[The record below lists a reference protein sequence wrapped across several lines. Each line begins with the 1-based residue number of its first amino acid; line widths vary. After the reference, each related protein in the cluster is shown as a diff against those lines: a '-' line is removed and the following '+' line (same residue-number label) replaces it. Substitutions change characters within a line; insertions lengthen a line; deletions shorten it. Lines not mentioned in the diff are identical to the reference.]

1 MPIHFLHINDKGNA
15 MLSTYRHLDKEFWQK
30 LLHIGLPVSLQTM
43 LFSLLGVVDIF
54 MVNQLGDAATAAVGV
69 GNRIFF
75 FNLIMVS
82 GISGAVSVLAS
93 QYFGAGD
100 FTGIRRVLAQSWALS
115 ILAIIPF
122 VLIYTLVPES
132 VVSVV
137 ASDPDYIRLATD
149 YLWITGASLI
159 GTAIVVPLESAL
171 RSVGEAK
178 LPTKIS
184 IWAII
189 VNAILNALLIFG
201 LFGFPELGVVG
212 AAIGTTV
219 SRCFQTVALVVMA
232 RKHYSHLFPTIG
244 SLRDAILPK
253 HRKKYFKIAIPMLVH
268 DTAWAGGILIY
279 NIIVGQIG
287 VGELAIISLLSPVES
302 ILISAFLGFAVA
314 ASIILGNE
322 IGAKNYQRVENTA
335 WGYVLVS
342 CALATLLAL
351 LCFIAKPAIVQL
363 IDLTHLELKDTAVNV
378 TLVMAAGMILR
389 VFNMVGIGGVL
400 KSGGDIN
407 YSIFIDIFGQWA
419 IGIPLAYFT
428 ALVLGWSLEWVL
440 MIVLLEE
447 LAKIALTSQ
456 RIHSK
461 KWINNLIEEPDQ
473 LAA

>member
-1 MPIHFLHINDKGNA
+1 MR
-15 MLSTYRHLDKEFWQK
+15 STYRHLDKEFWQK
-30 LLHIGLPVSLQTM
+30 LIQIGLPVSLQTM
-43 LFSLLGVVDIF
+43 MFSLLGVIDIF

-100 FTGIRRVLAQSWALS
+100 FNGIRRTLAQSWALS
-115 ILAIIPF
+115 IIAIVPF
-122 VLIYTLVPES
+122 VAVYLLAPES

-137 ASDPDYIRLATD
+137 ASDPDYVQQATD

-184 IWAII
+184 IFAIL
-189 VNAILNALLIFG
+189 VNAVLNALLIFG

-212 AAIGTTV
+212 AAVGTTV
-219 SRCFQTVALVVMA
+219 SRFVQTVALLVLA
-232 RKHYSHLFPTIG
+232 QKHYAHLFPTL
-244 SLRDAILPK
+244 SNWQDAIVVK
-253 HRKKYFKIAIPMLVH
+253 HRKKYLTIAMPMLIH
-268 DTAWAGGILIY
+268 DTAWAGGLLIY
-279 NIIVGQIG
+279 NIIVGQMG

-302 ILISAFLGFAVA
+302 ILISAFMGFAVA
-314 ASIILGNE
+314 ASIVLGNE
-322 IGAKNYQRVENTA
+322 IGAQNYQRVENTA

-342 CALATLLAL
+342 CGLAIVLAL
-351 LCFIAKPAIVQL
+351 LCFIAKPVIVYLVQ
-363 IDLTHLELKDTAVNV
+363 LTHLELKETAVNV
-378 TLVMAAGMILR
+378 TLVIALGMILR

-407 YSIFIDIFGQWA
+407 YSIFIDLFGQWA
-419 IGIPLAYFT
+419 IGIPLAYYT
-428 ALVLGWSLEWVL
+428 ALVLGWPLEWVML
-440 MIVLLEE
+440 IVLLEE
-447 LAKIALTSQ
+447 LVKIALTSQ
-456 RIHSK
+456 RIQSK
-461 KWINNLIEEPDQ
+461 KWINNLIEEQPRTTM
-473 LAA
+473 

>member
-1 MPIHFLHINDKGNA
+1 
-15 MLSTYRHLDKEFWQK
+15 MLSTYRHLDKDFWQK
-30 LLHIGLPVSLQTM
+30 LIHIGLPVSLQTM

-82 GISGAVSVLAS
+82 GVSGAVSVLAS

-100 FTGIRRVLAQSWALS
+100 FNGIRRTLAQSWALS
-115 ILAIIPF
+115 VLAITPF
-122 VLIYTLVPES
+122 VFIYILVPES
-132 VVSVV
+132 VVSAV

-159 GTAIVVPLESAL
+159 GTAVVVPLESAL

-201 LFGFPELGVVG
+201 LFGFPELGVIG
-212 AAIGTTV
+212 AAIGTTI
-219 SRCFQTVALVVMA
+219 SRFVQTIALLVMA
-232 RKHYSHLFPTIG
+232 KRHYAHLFPTL
-244 SLRDAILPK
+244 SNWRDAILPK
-253 HRKKYFKIAIPMLVH
+253 HRKKYLTVAIPMLVH
-268 DTAWAGGILIY
+268 DTAWAGGLLVY
-279 NIIVGQIG
+279 NVIVGQMG

-302 ILISAFLGFAVA
+302 ILISAFMGFAVA

-335 WGYVLVS
+335 WGYVIVS
-342 CALATLLAL
+342 CLLAALLAL
-351 LCFIAKPAIVQL
+351 LCFVAKPAIVYL
-363 IDLTHLELKDTAVNV
+363 IDFTQLELKDTAVNV
-378 TLVMAAGMILR
+378 ALVMALGMILR

-407 YSIFIDIFGQWA
+407 YSIFIDLFGQWV

-428 ALVLGWSLEWVL
+428 AIVLGWPLELVL

-456 RIHSK
+456 RIQSK
-461 KWINNLIEEPDQ
+461 KWINNLIEEKG
-473 LAA
+473 AVTA

>member
-1 MPIHFLHINDKGNA
+1 MPINFSHINHRGNA

-43 LFSLLGVVDIF
+43 LFSLLGLVDIF
-54 MVNQLGDAATAAVGV
+54 MVNQLGDSATAAVGV
-69 GNRIFF
+69 GNRTFF

-100 FTGIRRVLAQSWALS
+100 FNGIRRTLAQSWALS
-115 ILAIIPF
+115 IAAIIPF
-122 VLIYTLVPES
+122 VFIYTLAPES

-137 ASDPDYIRLATD
+137 ASDPDYVRLATD

-189 VNAILNALLIFG
+189 INAILNAFLIFG
-201 LFGFPELGVVG
+201 LFGFPQLGVVG

-219 SRCFQTVALVVMA
+219 SRFFQTIALLVMA
-232 RKHYSHLFPTIG
+232 KKHYAYLFPTL
-244 SLRDAILPK
+244 SNWRDAILPK
-253 HRKKYFKIAIPMLVH
+253 HRKKYFKIAIPMLIH

-279 NIIVGQIG
+279 NVIVGQMD

-302 ILISAFLGFAVA
+302 ILISAFMGFAVA

-342 CALATLLAL
+342 CGLAALLAL
-351 LCFIAKPAIVQL
+351 MCWFAKPAIVYM
-363 IDLTHLELKDTAVNV
+363 IELTHLGFKDTAVNV
-378 TLVMAAGMILR
+378 TLVMALGMILR

-407 YSIFIDIFGQWA
+407 YSIFIDLFGQWA

-428 ALVLGWSLEWVL
+428 ALVLGWPLEWVL

-447 LAKIALTSQ
+447 LAKIVLTSK
-456 RIHSK
+456 RIQSK
-461 KWINNLIEEPDQ
+461 KWINNLIDEPENIPI
-473 LAA
+473 

>member
-1 MPIHFLHINDKGNA
+1 MR
-15 MLSTYRHLDKEFWQK
+15 STYRHLDKEFWQK
-30 LLHIGLPVSLQTM
+30 LIQIGLPVSLQTM
-43 LFSLLGVVDIF
+43 MFSLLGVIDIF

-100 FTGIRRVLAQSWALS
+100 FNGIRRTLAQSWALS
-115 ILAIIPF
+115 IIAIVPF
-122 VLIYTLVPES
+122 VAVYLLAPES

-137 ASDPDYIRLATD
+137 ASDPDYVQQATD

-184 IWAII
+184 IFAIL
-189 VNAILNALLIFG
+189 VNAVLNALLIFG

-212 AAIGTTV
+212 AAVGTTV
-219 SRCFQTVALVVMA
+219 SRFVQTVALLVLA
-232 RKHYSHLFPTIG
+232 KKHYAHLFPTL
-244 SLRDAILPK
+244 SNWRDAIVVK
-253 HRKKYFKIAIPMLVH
+253 HRKKYLTIAMPMLIH
-268 DTAWAGGILIY
+268 DTAWAGGLLIY
-279 NIIVGQIG
+279 NIIVGQMG

-302 ILISAFLGFAVA
+302 ILISAFMGFAVA
-314 ASIILGNE
+314 ASIVLGNE
-322 IGAKNYQRVENTA
+322 IGAQNYQRVENTA

-342 CALATLLAL
+342 CGLAIVLAL
-351 LCFIAKPAIVQL
+351 LCFIAKPVIVYLVQ
-363 IDLTHLELKDTAVNV
+363 LTHLELKETAVNV
-378 TLVMAAGMILR
+378 TLVIALGMILR

-407 YSIFIDIFGQWA
+407 YSIFIDLFGQWA
-419 IGIPLAYFT
+419 IGIPLAYYT
-428 ALVLGWSLEWVL
+428 ALVLGWPLEWVML
-440 MIVLLEE
+440 IVLLEE
-447 LAKIALTSQ
+447 LVKIALTSQ
-456 RIHSK
+456 RIQSK
-461 KWINNLIEEPDQ
+461 KWINNLIEEQPRTTM
-473 LAA
+473 

>member
-15 MLSTYRHLDKEFWQK
+15 MLSTYRHLDKDFWQK

-54 MVNQLGDAATAAVGV
+54 MVNQLGDSATAAVGV

-100 FTGIRRVLAQSWALS
+100 FSGIRRVLAQSWALS

-137 ASDPDYIRLATD
+137 ASDPDYIRLATH

-232 RKHYSHLFPTIG
+232 RKRYLHLFPTIG

-279 NIIVGQIG
+279 NVIVGQIG

-461 KWINNLIEEPDQ
+461 KWINNLIEESDQ
-473 LAA
+473 LTT

>member
-1 MPIHFLHINDKGNA
+1 MPINFLHIYYRGNA
-15 MLSTYRHLDKEFWQK
+15 MLSTYRHLDKDFWQK

-54 MVNQLGDAATAAVGV
+54 MVNQLGDSATAAVGV

-82 GISGAVSVLAS
+82 GVSGAVSVLAS

-100 FTGIRRVLAQSWALS
+100 FNGIRRTLAQSWALS
-115 ILAIIPF
+115 ILAITPF
-122 VLIYTLVPES
+122 VFIYTLVPES

-137 ASDPDYIRLATD
+137 ASDPDYVLLATD

-219 SRCFQTVALVVMA
+219 SRCFQTIALLVMA
-232 RKHYSHLFPTIG
+232 KRHYAHLFPT
-244 SLRDAILPK
+244 LTNWRDAILPK
-253 HRKKYFKIAIPMLVH
+253 HRKKYFKVAIPMLVH

-279 NIIVGQIG
+279 NVIVGQMG

-302 ILISAFLGFAVA
+302 ILISAFMGFAVA

-342 CALATLLAL
+342 CGLAALLAL
-351 LCFIAKPAIVQL
+351 LCWFAKPAIVYM
-363 IDLTHLELKDTAVNV
+363 IGLTHLELKETAVNV
-378 TLVMAAGMILR
+378 TLVMALGMILR

-407 YSIFIDIFGQWA
+407 YSIFIDLFGQWA

-428 ALVLGWSLEWVL
+428 ALVLGWPLEWVL

-447 LAKIALTSQ
+447 LAKIVLTSQ
-456 RIHSK
+456 RIQSK
-461 KWINNLIEEPDQ
+461 KWINNLIDEPQ
-473 LAA
+473 SIPI

>member
-1 MPIHFLHINDKGNA
+1 
-15 MLSTYRHLDKEFWQK
+15 MLSTYRYLDKEFWQK

-54 MVNQLGDAATAAVGV
+54 MVNQLGDSATAAVGV

-82 GISGAVSVLAS
+82 GICGAVSVLAS
-93 QYFGAGD
+93 QYFGAGN
-100 FTGIRRVLAQSWALS
+100 FNGIRRTLAQSWALS
-115 ILAIIPF
+115 IVAIIPF
-122 VLIYTLVPES
+122 VLIYTLAPES

-137 ASDPDYIRLATD
+137 ASDPDYVRLATDYVRLATD
-149 YLWITGASLI
+149 YLWITGASLF

-189 VNAILNALLIFG
+189 INAILNALLIFG

-219 SRCFQTVALVVMA
+219 SRFFQTVALLAMA
-232 RKHYSHLFPTIG
+232 KKHYAHLFPTR
-244 SLRDAILPK
+244 SNWRDAILPK
-253 HRKKYFKIAIPMLVH
+253 HRKKYFKIAIPMLIH

-279 NIIVGQIG
+279 NVIVGQMG

-302 ILISAFLGFAVA
+302 ILISAFMGFAVA

-335 WGYVLVS
+335 WGYVLIS
-342 CALATLLAL
+342 CGLAALVAL
-351 LCFIAKPAIVQL
+351 LCWFSKPAIIYV
-363 IDLTHLELKDTAVNV
+363 IGLTHLELKDTAVNV
-378 TLVMAAGMILR
+378 TLVMALGMILR

-407 YSIFIDIFGQWA
+407 YSIFIDLFGQWA

-428 ALVLGWSLEWVL
+428 ALVLGWSLE
-440 MIVLLEE
+440 
-447 LAKIALTSQ
+447 
-456 RIHSK
+456 
-461 KWINNLIEEPDQ
+461 
-473 LAA
+473 

>member
-1 MPIHFLHINDKGNA
+1 MPINFSHINHRGNA
-15 MLSTYRHLDKEFWQK
+15 MRSTYLHLDKDFWQK

-54 MVNQLGDAATAAVGV
+54 MVNQLGDSATAAVGV

-100 FTGIRRVLAQSWALS
+100 FNGIRRTLAQSWALS
-115 ILAIIPF
+115 VFTIIPF
-122 VLIYTLVPES
+122 VLIYTLAPES

-137 ASDPDYIRLATD
+137 ASDPDYVRLATD
-149 YLWITGASLI
+149 YLWITGASLF

-201 LFGFPELGVVG
+201 LFEFPELGVVG

-219 SRCFQTVALVVMA
+219 SRFFQTIALLIMA
-232 RKHYSHLFPTIG
+232 KKHYAHLFPTL
-244 SLRDAILPK
+244 SNWREAILPK
-253 HRKKYFKIAIPMLVH
+253 HRKKYFTIAIPMLVH

-279 NIIVGQIG
+279 NVIVGQMG

-302 ILISAFLGFAVA
+302 ILISAFMGFAVA

-342 CALATLLAL
+342 CGLAAILAL
-351 LCFIAKPAIVQL
+351 VCWFAKPAIVYM
-363 IDLTHLELKDTAVNV
+363 IGLTHLELKETAVNV
-378 TLVMAAGMILR
+378 TLVMALGMILR

-407 YSIFIDIFGQWA
+407 YSIFIDLFGQWA

-428 ALVLGWSLEWVL
+428 ALVLGWPLEWVL

-447 LAKIALTSQ
+447 LAKIILTSH
-456 RIHSK
+456 RIQSK
-461 KWINNLIEEPDQ
+461 KWINNLIDEPEHIPI
-473 LAA
+473 

>member
-1 MPIHFLHINDKGNA
+1 MR
-15 MLSTYRHLDKEFWQK
+15 STYRHLDKEFWQK
-30 LLHIGLPVSLQTM
+30 LIQIGLPVSLQTM
-43 LFSLLGVVDIF
+43 MFSLLGVIDIF

-100 FTGIRRVLAQSWALS
+100 FNGIRRTLAQSWALS
-115 ILAIIPF
+115 IIAIVPF
-122 VLIYTLVPES
+122 VAVYLLAPES

-137 ASDPDYIRLATD
+137 ASDPDYVQQATD

-184 IWAII
+184 VFAIL
-189 VNAILNALLIFG
+189 VNAALNALLIFG

-212 AAIGTTV
+212 AAVGTTA
-219 SRCFQTVALVVMA
+219 SRFVQTVALLVLA
-232 RKHYSHLFPTIG
+232 KKHYSHLFPTL
-244 SLRDAILPK
+244 SNWRDAIVVK
-253 HRKKYFKIAIPMLVH
+253 HRKKYLTIAMPMLIH
-268 DTAWAGGILIY
+268 DTAWAGGLLIY
-279 NIIVGQIG
+279 NIIVGQMG

-302 ILISAFLGFAVA
+302 ILISAFMGFAVA
-314 ASIILGNE
+314 ASIVLGNE
-322 IGAKNYQRVENTA
+322 IGAQNYQRVENTA

-342 CALATLLAL
+342 CGLAIVLAL
-351 LCFIAKPAIVQL
+351 LCFIAKPVIVYLVQ
-363 IDLTHLELKDTAVNV
+363 LTHLELKETAVNV
-378 TLVMAAGMILR
+378 TLVIALGMILR

-407 YSIFIDIFGQWA
+407 YSIFIDLFGQWA
-419 IGIPLAYFT
+419 IGIPLAYYT
-428 ALVLGWSLEWVL
+428 ALVLGWPLEGVML
-440 MIVLLEE
+440 IVLLEE
-447 LAKIALTSQ
+447 LVKIALTSQ
-456 RIHSK
+456 RIQSK
-461 KWINNLIEEPDQ
+461 KWINNLIEEQPRTTM
-473 LAA
+473 

>member
-1 MPIHFLHINDKGNA
+1 MR
-15 MLSTYRHLDKEFWQK
+15 STYRHLDKEFWQK
-30 LLHIGLPVSLQTM
+30 LIQIGLPVSLQTM
-43 LFSLLGVVDIF
+43 MFSLLGVIDIF

-100 FTGIRRVLAQSWALS
+100 FNGIRCTLAQSWALS
-115 ILAIIPF
+115 IIAIVPF
-122 VLIYTLVPES
+122 VTVYLLAPES

-137 ASDPDYIRLATD
+137 ASDPDYVQQATD

-184 IWAII
+184 IFAIL
-189 VNAILNALLIFG
+189 VNAVLNALLIFG

-212 AAIGTTV
+212 AAVGTTV
-219 SRCFQTVALVVMA
+219 SRFVQTVALLVLA
-232 RKHYSHLFPTIG
+232 KKHYAHLFPTL
-244 SLRDAILPK
+244 SNWRDAIVVK
-253 HRKKYFKIAIPMLVH
+253 HRKKYLTIAMPMLIH
-268 DTAWAGGILIY
+268 DTAWAGGLLIY
-279 NIIVGQIG
+279 NIIVGQMG

-302 ILISAFLGFAVA
+302 ILISAFMGFAVA
-314 ASIILGNE
+314 ASIVLGNE
-322 IGAKNYQRVENTA
+322 IGAQNYQRVENTA

-342 CALATLLAL
+342 CGLAIVLAL
-351 LCFIAKPAIVQL
+351 LCFIAKPVIVYLVQ
-363 IDLTHLELKDTAVNV
+363 LTHLELKETAVNV
-378 TLVMAAGMILR
+378 TLVIALGMILR

-407 YSIFIDIFGQWA
+407 YSIFIDLFGQWA
-419 IGIPLAYFT
+419 IGIPLAYYT
-428 ALVLGWSLEWVL
+428 ALFLGWPLEWVML
-440 MIVLLEE
+440 IVLLEE
-447 LAKIALTSQ
+447 LVKIVLTSQ
-456 RIHSK
+456 RIQSK
-461 KWINNLIEEPDQ
+461 KWINNLIEEQPRTTM
-473 LAA
+473 

>member
-1 MPIHFLHINDKGNA
+1 
-15 MLSTYRHLDKEFWQK
+15 MLSTYRHLDKDFWQK

-54 MVNQLGDAATAAVGV
+54 MVNQLGDSATAAVGV

-82 GISGAVSVLAS
+82 GVSGAVSVLAS

-100 FTGIRRVLAQSWALS
+100 FNGIRRTLAQSWALS
-115 ILAIIPF
+115 ILAITPF
-122 VLIYTLVPES
+122 VFIYTLVPES

-137 ASDPDYIRLATD
+137 ASDPDYVLLATD

-219 SRCFQTVALVVMA
+219 SRCFQTIALLVMA
-232 RKHYSHLFPTIG
+232 KRHYAHLFPT
-244 SLRDAILPK
+244 LTNWRDAILPK
-253 HRKKYFKIAIPMLVH
+253 HRKKYFKVAIPMLVH

-279 NIIVGQIG
+279 NVIVGQMG

-302 ILISAFLGFAVA
+302 ILISAFMGFAVA

-342 CALATLLAL
+342 CGLAALLAL
-351 LCFIAKPAIVQL
+351 LCWFAKPAIVYM
-363 IDLTHLELKDTAVNV
+363 IGLTHLELKETAVNV
-378 TLVMAAGMILR
+378 TLVMALGMILR

-407 YSIFIDIFGQWA
+407 YSIFIDLFGQWA

-428 ALVLGWSLEWVL
+428 ALVLGWPLEWVL

-447 LAKIALTSQ
+447 LAKIVLTSQ
-456 RIHSK
+456 RIQSK
-461 KWINNLIEEPDQ
+461 KWINNLIDEPQ
-473 LAA
+473 SIPI

>member
-1 MPIHFLHINDKGNA
+1 MR
-15 MLSTYRHLDKEFWQK
+15 STYRHLDKEFWQK
-30 LLHIGLPVSLQTM
+30 LIQIGLPVSLQTM
-43 LFSLLGVVDIF
+43 MFSLLGVVDIF

-100 FTGIRRVLAQSWALS
+100 FNGIRRTLAQSWALS
-115 ILAIIPF
+115 VLAIIPF
-122 VLIYTLVPES
+122 VGIYILAPES

-137 ASDPDYIRLATD
+137 ASDPDYVQLATD

-159 GTAIVVPLESAL
+159 GTAVVVPLESAL

-184 IWAII
+184 IFAIL
-189 VNAILNALLIFG
+189 VNVVLNALLIFG

-219 SRCFQTVALVVMA
+219 SRFVQTIALLLVAK
-232 RKHYSHLFPTIG
+232 KHYANLFPTIDNW
-244 SLRDAILPK
+244 RDALLAK
-253 HRKKYFKIAIPMLVH
+253 HRKKYLTIAMPMLIH
-268 DTAWAGGILIY
+268 DTAWAGGLLIY
-279 NIIVGQIG
+279 NVIVGQMG

-302 ILISAFLGFAVA
+302 ILISAFMGFAVA
-314 ASIILGNE
+314 ASIVLGNE

-342 CALATLLAL
+342 CGLAMLLAL
-351 LCFIAKPAIVQL
+351 LCFIAKPIIVYL
-363 IDLTHLELKDTAVNV
+363 VDLTHLELKETAVNV
-378 TLVMAAGMILR
+378 TLVIALGMVLR

-407 YSIFIDIFGQWA
+407 YSIFIDLFGQWA
-419 IGIPLAYFT
+419 IGIPLAYYT
-428 ALVLGWSLEWVL
+428 ALVLGWPLEWVML
-440 MIVLLEE
+440 IVLAEE
-447 LAKIALTSQ
+447 LIKIALTSQ
-456 RIHSK
+456 RINSK
-461 KWINNLIEEPDQ
+461 KWINNLIEEQPSTTT
-473 LAA
+473 

>member
-1 MPIHFLHINDKGNA
+1 MR
-15 MLSTYRHLDKEFWQK
+15 STYRHLDKEFWQK
-30 LLHIGLPVSLQTM
+30 LIQIGLPVSLQTM
-43 LFSLLGVVDIF
+43 MFSLLGVIDIF

-100 FTGIRRVLAQSWALS
+100 FNGIRRTLAQSWALS
-115 ILAIIPF
+115 IIAIVPF
-122 VLIYTLVPES
+122 VAIYLLAPES

-137 ASDPDYIRLATD
+137 ASDPDYVQQATD

-184 IWAII
+184 IFAIL
-189 VNAILNALLIFG
+189 VNAALNALLIFG

-212 AAIGTTV
+212 AAVGTTV
-219 SRCFQTVALVVMA
+219 SRFVQTVALLILA
-232 RKHYSHLFPTIG
+232 KKHYAHLLPTL
-244 SLRDAILPK
+244 SNWRDAIVVK
-253 HRKKYFKIAIPMLVH
+253 HRKKYLTIAMPMLIH
-268 DTAWAGGILIY
+268 DTAWAGGLLIY
-279 NIIVGQIG
+279 NIIVGQMG

-302 ILISAFLGFAVA
+302 ILISAFMGFAVA
-314 ASIILGNE
+314 ASIVLGNE

-335 WGYVLVS
+335 WGYVFVS
-342 CALATLLAL
+342 CGLAIVLAL
-351 LCFIAKPAIVQL
+351 LCFIAKPVIVYLVQ
-363 IDLTHLELKDTAVNV
+363 LTHLELKETAVNV
-378 TLVMAAGMILR
+378 TLVIALGMILR

-407 YSIFIDIFGQWA
+407 YSIFIDLFGQWA
-419 IGIPLAYFT
+419 IGIPLAYYT
-428 ALVLGWSLEWVL
+428 ALVLGWPLEWVML
-440 MIVLLEE
+440 IVLLEE
-447 LAKIALTSQ
+447 LVKIALTSQ
-456 RIHSK
+456 RIQSK
-461 KWINNLIEEPDQ
+461 KWINNLIEEQPRTTM
-473 LAA
+473 

>member
-1 MPIHFLHINDKGNA
+1 

-54 MVNQLGDAATAAVGV
+54 MVNQLGDSATAAVGV

-75 FNLIMVS
+75 FNLVMVS

-100 FTGIRRVLAQSWALS
+100 FNGIRRTLAQSWALS
-115 ILAIIPF
+115 IVAIIPF
-122 VLIYTLVPES
+122 VFIYTLAPES

-137 ASDPDYIRLATD
+137 ASDPDYVRLATD

-171 RSVGEAK
+171 RSVGEAR

-219 SRCFQTVALVVMA
+219 SRFFQTVALLA
-232 RKHYSHLFPTIG
+232 IAKRHYNHLFPTL
-244 SLRDAILPK
+244 SNWRDAILPK
-253 HRKKYFKIAIPMLVH
+253 HRKKYFTIAIPMLVH

-279 NIIVGQIG
+279 NVIVGQMG

-302 ILISAFLGFAVA
+302 ILISAFMGFAVA

-342 CALATLLAL
+342 CGLAALLAL
-351 LCFIAKPAIVQL
+351 MCWFAKPAIVYM
-363 IDLTHLELKDTAVNV
+363 IELTHLEFKDTAVNV
-378 TLVMAAGMILR
+378 TLVMALGMILR

-407 YSIFIDIFGQWA
+407 YSIFIDLFGQWA

-428 ALVLGWSLEWVL
+428 ALVLSWPLEWVL

-447 LAKIALTSQ
+447 LAKIVLTSQ
-456 RIHSK
+456 RIQSK
-461 KWINNLIEEPDQ
+461 KWINNLIDEPEHIPI
-473 LAA
+473 

>member
-1 MPIHFLHINDKGNA
+1 MR
-15 MLSTYRHLDKEFWQK
+15 STYRHLDKEFWQK
-30 LLHIGLPVSLQTM
+30 LIQIGLPVSLQTM
-43 LFSLLGVVDIF
+43 MFSLLGVIDTF

-100 FTGIRRVLAQSWALS
+100 FNGIRRTLAQSWALS
-115 ILAIIPF
+115 IIAIVPFIAVYLLA
-122 VLIYTLVPES
+122 PES

-137 ASDPDYIRLATD
+137 ASDPDYVQQATD

-184 IWAII
+184 IFAIL
-189 VNAILNALLIFG
+189 VNAVLNALLIFG

-212 AAIGTTV
+212 AAVGTTV
-219 SRCFQTVALVVMA
+219 SRFVQTVALLVLA
-232 RKHYSHLFPTIG
+232 KKHYAHLFPTL
-244 SLRDAILPK
+244 SNWRDAIAFK
-253 HRKKYFKIAIPMLVH
+253 HRKKYLTIAMPMLIH
-268 DTAWAGGILIY
+268 DTAWAGGLLIY
-279 NIIVGQIG
+279 NIIVGQMG

-302 ILISAFLGFAVA
+302 ILISAFMGFAIA
-314 ASIILGNE
+314 ASIVLGNE
-322 IGAKNYQRVENTA
+322 IGAQNYQRVENTA

-342 CALATLLAL
+342 CGLAIVLAL
-351 LCFIAKPAIVQL
+351 LCFIAKPVIVYLVQ
-363 IDLTHLELKDTAVNV
+363 LTHLELKETAVNV
-378 TLVMAAGMILR
+378 TLVIALGMILR

-407 YSIFIDIFGQWA
+407 YSIFIDLFGQWA
-419 IGIPLAYFT
+419 IGIPLAYYT
-428 ALVLGWSLEWVL
+428 ALVLGWPLEWVML
-440 MIVLLEE
+440 IVLLEE
-447 LAKIALTSQ
+447 LVKIALTSQ
-456 RIHSK
+456 RIQSK
-461 KWINNLIEEPDQ
+461 KWINNLIEEQPRTTI
-473 LAA
+473 

>member
-1 MPIHFLHINDKGNA
+1 MR
-15 MLSTYRHLDKEFWQK
+15 STCRHLDKEFWQK
-30 LLHIGLPVSLQTM
+30 LIQIGLPVSLQTM
-43 LFSLLGVVDIF
+43 MFSLLGVVDIF

-100 FTGIRRVLAQSWALS
+100 FNGIRRTLAQSWALS
-115 ILAIIPF
+115 VLAIIPF
-122 VLIYTLVPES
+122 VGTYILAPES

-137 ASDPDYIRLATD
+137 ASDPDYVQLATD

-184 IWAII
+184 ILAIL
-189 VNAILNALLIFG
+189 VNVVLNALLIFG

-219 SRCFQTVALVVMA
+219 SRFVQTIALLLVAK
-232 RKHYSHLFPTIG
+232 KHYANLFPTIDNW
-244 SLRDAILPK
+244 RDALLAK
-253 HRKKYFKIAIPMLVH
+253 HRKKYLTIAMPMLIH
-268 DTAWAGGILIY
+268 DTVWAGGLLIY
-279 NIIVGQIG
+279 NVIVGQMG

-302 ILISAFLGFAVA
+302 ILISAFMGFAVA
-314 ASIILGNE
+314 ASIVLGNE

-342 CALATLLAL
+342 CGLAMLLAL
-351 LCFIAKPAIVQL
+351 LCFIAKPIIVYL
-363 IDLTHLELKDTAVNV
+363 VDLTHLELKETAVNV
-378 TLVMAAGMILR
+378 TLVIALGMVLR

-407 YSIFIDIFGQWA
+407 YSIFIDLFGQWA
-419 IGIPLAYFT
+419 IGIPLAYYT
-428 ALVLGWSLEWVL
+428 ALVLGWPLEWVML
-440 MIVLLEE
+440 IVLAEE
-447 LAKIALTSQ
+447 LIKIALTSQ
-456 RIHSK
+456 RINSK
-461 KWINNLIEEPDQ
+461 KWINNLIEEQPSTTT
-473 LAA
+473 

>member
-1 MPIHFLHINDKGNA
+1 MR
-15 MLSTYRHLDKEFWQK
+15 STYRHLDKEFWQK
-30 LLHIGLPVSLQTM
+30 LIQIGLPVSLQTM
-43 LFSLLGVVDIF
+43 MFSLLGVVDIF

-100 FTGIRRVLAQSWALS
+100 FNGIRRTLAQSWALS
-115 ILAIIPF
+115 VLAIIPF
-122 VLIYTLVPES
+122 VGIYILAPES

-137 ASDPDYIRLATD
+137 ASDPDYVQLATD

-159 GTAIVVPLESAL
+159 GTAVVVPLESAL

-184 IWAII
+184 ILSIL
-189 VNAILNALLIFG
+189 VNVVLNALLIFG

-219 SRCFQTVALVVMA
+219 SRFVQTIALLLVAK
-232 RKHYSHLFPTIG
+232 KHYANLFPTIDNW
-244 SLRDAILPK
+244 RDALLAK
-253 HRKKYFKIAIPMLVH
+253 HRKKYLTIAMPMLIH
-268 DTAWAGGILIY
+268 DTAWAGGLLIY
-279 NIIVGQIG
+279 NVIVGQMG

-302 ILISAFLGFAVA
+302 ILISAFMGFAVA
-314 ASIILGNE
+314 ASIVLGNE

-342 CALATLLAL
+342 CGLAMLLAL
-351 LCFIAKPAIVQL
+351 LCFIAKPIIVYL
-363 IDLTHLELKDTAVNV
+363 VDLTHLELKETAVNV
-378 TLVMAAGMILR
+378 TLVIALSMVLR

-407 YSIFIDIFGQWA
+407 YSIFIDLFGQWA
-419 IGIPLAYFT
+419 IGIPLAYYT
-428 ALVLGWSLEWVL
+428 ALVLGWPLEWVML
-440 MIVLLEE
+440 IVLAEE
-447 LAKIALTSQ
+447 LIKIALTSQ
-456 RIHSK
+456 RINSK
-461 KWINNLIEEPDQ
+461 KWINNLIEEQPSTTT
-473 LAA
+473 

>member
-1 MPIHFLHINDKGNA
+1 

-54 MVNQLGDAATAAVGV
+54 MVNQLGDSATAAVGV

-75 FNLIMVS
+75 FNLLMVS

-93 QYFGAGD
+93 QYFGAGN
-100 FTGIRRVLAQSWALS
+100 FNGIRRTLAQSWALS
-115 ILAIIPF
+115 IFAIIPF
-122 VLIYTLVPES
+122 VFIYTLAPES

-137 ASDPDYIRLATD
+137 ASDPDYVRLATD

-189 VNAILNALLIFG
+189 INAILNAFLIFG
-201 LFGFPELGVVG
+201 LLGFPELGVVG

-219 SRCFQTVALVVMA
+219 ARFFQTIALLVMA
-232 RKHYSHLFPTIG
+232 KKHYAHLFPTL
-244 SLRDAILPK
+244 SNWRDAILPK
-253 HRKKYFKIAIPMLVH
+253 HRKKYFTIAIPMLVH

-279 NIIVGQIG
+279 NVIVGQMG

-302 ILISAFLGFAVA
+302 ILISAFMGFAVA

-342 CALATLLAL
+342 CGLAALLAL
-351 LCFIAKPAIVQL
+351 MCWFAKPAIVYM
-363 IDLTHLELKDTAVNV
+363 IELTHLEFKDTAVNV
-378 TLVMAAGMILR
+378 TLVMALGMILR

-407 YSIFIDIFGQWA
+407 YSVFIDLFGQWA

-428 ALVLGWSLEWVL
+428 ALVWGWPLEWVL

-447 LAKIALTSQ
+447 LAKIVLTSK
-456 RIHSK
+456 RIQSK
-461 KWINNLIEEPDQ
+461 KWINNLIDEPENIPI
-473 LAA
+473 

>member
-1 MPIHFLHINDKGNA
+1 MR
-15 MLSTYRHLDKEFWQK
+15 STYRHLDKEFWQK
-30 LLHIGLPVSLQTM
+30 LIQIGLPVSLQTM
-43 LFSLLGVVDIF
+43 MFSLLGVIDIF

-100 FTGIRRVLAQSWALS
+100 FNGIRRTLAQSWALS
-115 ILAIIPF
+115 IIAIVPF
-122 VLIYTLVPES
+122 VAVYLLAPES

-137 ASDPDYIRLATD
+137 ASDPDYVQQATD

-184 IWAII
+184 IFAIL
-189 VNAILNALLIFG
+189 VNAVLNALLIFG

-212 AAIGTTV
+212 AAVGTTV
-219 SRCFQTVALVVMA
+219 SRFVQTVALLVLA
-232 RKHYSHLFPTIG
+232 KKHYAHLFPT
-244 SLRDAILPK
+244 LRNWQDAIVVK
-253 HRKKYFKIAIPMLVH
+253 HRKKYLTIAMPMLIH
-268 DTAWAGGILIY
+268 DTAWAGGLLIY
-279 NIIVGQIG
+279 NIIVGQMG

-302 ILISAFLGFAVA
+302 ILISAFMGFAVA
-314 ASIILGNE
+314 ASIVLGNE
-322 IGAKNYQRVENTA
+322 IGAQNYQRVENTA

-342 CALATLLAL
+342 CGLAIVLAL
-351 LCFIAKPAIVQL
+351 LCFIAKPVIVYLVQ
-363 IDLTHLELKDTAVNV
+363 LTHLLLKETAVNV
-378 TLVMAAGMILR
+378 TLVIALGMILR

-407 YSIFIDIFGQWA
+407 YSIFIDLFGQWA
-419 IGIPLAYFT
+419 IGIPLAYYT
-428 ALVLGWSLEWVL
+428 ALVLGWPLEWVML
-440 MIVLLEE
+440 IVLLEE
-447 LAKIALTSQ
+447 LVKIALTSQ
-456 RIHSK
+456 RIQSK
-461 KWINNLIEEPDQ
+461 KWINNLIEEQPRTTM
-473 LAA
+473 

>member
-1 MPIHFLHINDKGNA
+1 MR
-15 MLSTYRHLDKEFWQK
+15 STYRHLDKEFWQK
-30 LLHIGLPVSLQTM
+30 LIQIGLPVSLQTM
-43 LFSLLGVVDIF
+43 MFSLLGVIDIF

-100 FTGIRRVLAQSWALS
+100 FNGIRRTLAQSWALS
-115 ILAIIPF
+115 IIAIVPF
-122 VLIYTLVPES
+122 VAVYLLAPES

-137 ASDPDYIRLATD
+137 ASDPDYVQQATD

-184 IWAII
+184 IFAIL
-189 VNAILNALLIFG
+189 VNAVLNALLIFG

-212 AAIGTTV
+212 AAVGTTV
-219 SRCFQTVALVVMA
+219 SRFVQTVALLVLA
-232 RKHYSHLFPTIG
+232 QKHYAHLFPTL
-244 SLRDAILPK
+244 SNWQDAIVVK
-253 HRKKYFKIAIPMLVH
+253 HRKKYLTIAMPMLIH
-268 DTAWAGGILIY
+268 DTAWAGGLLIY
-279 NIIVGQIG
+279 NIIVGQMG

-302 ILISAFLGFAVA
+302 ILISAFMGFAVA
-314 ASIILGNE
+314 ASIVLGNE
-322 IGAKNYQRVENTA
+322 IGAQNYQRVENTA

-342 CALATLLAL
+342 CGLAIVLAL
-351 LCFIAKPAIVQL
+351 LCFIAKPVIIYLVQ
-363 IDLTHLELKDTAVNV
+363 LTHLELKETAVNV
-378 TLVMAAGMILR
+378 TLVIALGMILR

-407 YSIFIDIFGQWA
+407 YSIFIDLFGQWA
-419 IGIPLAYFT
+419 IGIPLAYYT
-428 ALVLGWSLEWVL
+428 ALVLGWPLEWVML
-440 MIVLLEE
+440 IVLLEE
-447 LAKIALTSQ
+447 LVKIALTSQ
-456 RIHSK
+456 RIQSK
-461 KWINNLIEEPDQ
+461 KWINNLIEEQPRTTM
-473 LAA
+473 

>member
-1 MPIHFLHINDKGNA
+1 
-15 MLSTYRHLDKEFWQK
+15 
-30 LLHIGLPVSLQTM
+30 M

-54 MVNQLGDAATAAVGV
+54 MVNQLGDSATAAVGV

-100 FTGIRRVLAQSWALS
+100 FNGIRRTLAQSWALS
-115 ILAIIPF
+115 IFAIIPF
-122 VLIYTLVPES
+122 VFIYTLAPES

-137 ASDPDYIRLATD
+137 ASDPDYVRLATD

-159 GTAIVVPLESAL
+159 GTAVVVPLESAL

-219 SRCFQTVALVVMA
+219 SRFFQTIALLVMA
-232 RKHYSHLFPTIG
+232 RKHYPHLFPTL
-244 SLRDAILPK
+244 SNWRDALLPK
-253 HRKKYFKIAIPMLVH
+253 HRKKYFTVAIPMLVH

-279 NIIVGQIG
+279 NVIVGQMG

-342 CALATLLAL
+342 CGLAALLAL
-351 LCFIAKPAIVQL
+351 MCFIAKPA
-363 IDLTHLELKDTAVNV
+363 
-378 TLVMAAGMILR
+378 
-389 VFNMVGIGGVL
+389 
-400 KSGGDIN
+400 
-407 YSIFIDIFGQWA
+407 
-419 IGIPLAYFT
+419 
-428 ALVLGWSLEWVL
+428 
-440 MIVLLEE
+440 
-447 LAKIALTSQ
+447 
-456 RIHSK
+456 
-461 KWINNLIEEPDQ
+461 
-473 LAA
+473 

>member
-1 MPIHFLHINDKGNA
+1 MR
-15 MLSTYRHLDKEFWQK
+15 STYRHLDKEFWNK
-30 LLHIGLPVSLQTM
+30 LIQIGLPVSLQTM

-100 FTGIRRVLAQSWALS
+100 FNGIRRTLAQSWALS
-115 ILAIIPF
+115 VFAIIPF
-122 VLIYTLVPES
+122 VLVYILAPES

-137 ASDPDYIRLATD
+137 ASDPDYVQLATD

-184 IWAII
+184 IFAIVI
-189 VNAILNALLIFG
+189 NAILNALLIFG

-219 SRCFQTVALVVMA
+219 SRFVQTIALLLLA
-232 RKHYSHLFPTIG
+232 KKHYPQLFPTMDNW
-244 SLRDAILPK
+244 RQAIIAK
-253 HRKKYFKIAIPMLVH
+253 HRKKYLTIAMPMLIH

-279 NIIVGQIG
+279 NVIVGQMG

-302 ILISAFLGFAVA
+302 ILISAFMGFAVA

-342 CALATLLAL
+342 CGLAILLAL
-351 LCFIAKPAIVQL
+351 LCFVSKPVIVYL
-363 IDLTHLELKDTAVNV
+363 IDLTHLELKETAVNV
-378 TLVMAAGMILR
+378 ALVIALGMILR

-407 YSIFIDIFGQWA
+407 YSIFIDLFGQWA
-419 IGIPLAYFT
+419 IGIPLAYYT
-428 ALVLGWSLEWVL
+428 ALVLGWPLEWVML
-440 MIVLLEE
+440 IVLLEE
-447 LAKIALTSQ
+447 LVKIALTSQ
-456 RIHSK
+456 RIQSK
-461 KWINNLIEEPDQ
+461 KWINNLIEEQPRTTM
-473 LAA
+473 

>member
-1 MPIHFLHINDKGNA
+1 MR
-15 MLSTYRHLDKEFWQK
+15 STYRHLDKEFWHK
-30 LLHIGLPVSLQTM
+30 LIQIGLPVSLQTM

-100 FTGIRRVLAQSWALS
+100 FNGIRRTLAQSWALS
-115 ILAIIPF
+115 IFAIIPF
-122 VLIYTLVPES
+122 VVVYILAPES

-137 ASDPDYIRLATD
+137 ASDPDYVQLATD

-184 IWAII
+184 IFAIVI
-189 VNAILNALLIFG
+189 NAILNALLIFG

-219 SRCFQTVALVVMA
+219 SRFVQTIALLLLA
-232 RKHYSHLFPTIG
+232 KKHYPQLFPTTDNW
-244 SLRDAILPK
+244 RDAIIAK
-253 HRKKYFKIAIPMLVH
+253 HRKKYLTIAMPMLIH

-279 NIIVGQIG
+279 NVIVGQMG

-302 ILISAFLGFAVA
+302 ILISAFMGFAVA

-322 IGAKNYQRVENTA
+322 IGAKNYRRVENTA

-342 CALATLLAL
+342 CGLAILLAL
-351 LCFIAKPAIVQL
+351 LCFVSKPVIVYL
-363 IDLTHLELKDTAVNV
+363 IDLTHLELKETAVNV
-378 TLVMAAGMILR
+378 TLVIASGMILR

-407 YSIFIDIFGQWA
+407 YSIFIDLFGQWA

-428 ALVLGWSLEWVL
+428 ALVLGWPLEWVL
-440 MIVLLEE
+440 LIVLIEE
-447 LAKIALTSQ
+447 LVKIGLTSH
-456 RIHSK
+456 RIQSK
-461 KWINNLIEEPDQ
+461 KWINNLIEEP
-473 LAA
+473 A

>member
-1 MPIHFLHINDKGNA
+1 MR
-15 MLSTYRHLDKEFWQK
+15 STYRHLDKDFWQK

-54 MVNQLGDAATAAVGV
+54 MVNQQGDSATAAVGV

-100 FTGIRRVLAQSWALS
+100 FNGIRRTLAQSWALS
-115 ILAIIPF
+115 VFAIIPF
-122 VLIYTLVPES
+122 VFIYTLAPES

-137 ASDPDYIRLATD
+137 ASDPDYVRLATD
-149 YLWITGASLI
+149 YLWMTGASLI
-159 GTAIVVPLESAL
+159 GTAVVVPLESAL

-201 LFGFPELGVVG
+201 LFGIPELGVVG
-212 AAIGTTV
+212 AAIGTTI
-219 SRCFQTVALVVMA
+219 SRFFQTIALLGMA
-232 RKHYSHLFPTIG
+232 KRHYAHLFPT
-244 SLRDAILPK
+244 LTNWRDAILPK
-253 HRKKYFKIAIPMLVH
+253 HRKKYLKIAIPMLVH

-279 NIIVGQIG
+279 NVIVGQMG
-287 VGELAIISLLSPVES
+287 VGELAIVSLLSPVES
-302 ILISAFLGFAVA
+302 ILISAFMGFAVA

-342 CALATLLAL
+342 CGLAALLAL
-351 LCFIAKPAIVQL
+351 MCWFAKPAIVYM
-363 IDLTHLELKDTAVNV
+363 IGLTHLELKETAVNV
-378 TLVMAAGMILR
+378 TLVMALGMILR

-407 YSIFIDIFGQWA
+407 YSIFIDLFGQWA

-428 ALVLGWSLEWVL
+428 ALVLGWPLEWVL

-447 LAKIALTSQ
+447 LAKIILTSH
-456 RIHSK
+456 RIESK
-461 KWINNLIEEPDQ
+461 KWINNLIDEPEHIPI
-473 LAA
+473 

>member
-1 MPIHFLHINDKGNA
+1 MR
-15 MLSTYRHLDKEFWQK
+15 STYRHLDKDFWQK

-54 MVNQLGDAATAAVGV
+54 MVNQLGDSATAAVGV

-100 FTGIRRVLAQSWALS
+100 FNGIRRTLAQSWALS
-115 ILAIIPF
+115 IFAIIPF
-122 VLIYTLVPES
+122 VLIYTLAPES

-137 ASDPDYIRLATD
+137 ASGPDYVRLATD

-212 AAIGTTV
+212 AAIGTTI
-219 SRCFQTVALVVMA
+219 SRFFQTIALLIMA
-232 RKHYSHLFPTIG
+232 KRHYAHLFPTL
-244 SLRDAILPK
+244 SNWRDAILPK
-253 HRKKYFKIAIPMLVH
+253 HRKKYFKVAIPMLVH

-279 NIIVGQIG
+279 NVIVGQMG

-302 ILISAFLGFAVA
+302 ILISAFMGFAVA

-342 CALATLLAL
+342 CGLAALLAL
-351 LCFIAKPAIVQL
+351 LCWFAKPAIEYM
-363 IDLTHLELKDTAVNV
+363 IGLTHLELKDTAVNV
-378 TLVMAAGMILR
+378 TLVMALGMILR

-407 YSIFIDIFGQWA
+407 YSIFIDLFGQWA

-428 ALVLGWSLEWVL
+428 ALVLGWPLEWVL

-447 LAKIALTSQ
+447 LAKIILTSH
-456 RIHSK
+456 RIQSK
-461 KWINNLIEEPDQ
+461 KWINNLIDEPEHI
-473 LAA
+473 AI